1 VDEVK
6 AEALKALAKVYNVKE
21 AFIQVLDSQAMPVL
35 TQLLANTSRNVL
47 QGAAENIALL
57 CFYSAGKR
65 AAVANPETTQQ
76 LITLMSHEDT
86 QVRIAVSAALMG
98 ITVDNAGKE
107 LLISNGGI
115 EQILDCV
122 HNEINDTVLIN
133 VIKTICNISEN
144 PAARPPLMDCVLRL
158 QSIKE
163 DKGANV
169 ALVNTA
175 TRALEMITW
184 KP

>member
-1 VDEVK
+1 
-6 AEALKALAKVYNVKE
+6 
-21 AFIQVLDSQAMPVL
+21 ML

-98 ITVDNAGKE
+98 ITVDNAGKVLPLCPTPAGDVLGMCKPLVRE
-107 LLISNGGI
+107 MRLKS
-115 EQILDCV
+115 V
-122 HNEINDTVLIN
+122 DTDRS
-133 VIKTICNISEN
+133 T
-144 PAARPPLMDCVLRL
+144 P
-158 QSIKE
+158 
-163 DKGANV
+163 GAS
-169 ALVNTA
+169 
-175 TRALEMITW
+175 
-184 KP
+184 